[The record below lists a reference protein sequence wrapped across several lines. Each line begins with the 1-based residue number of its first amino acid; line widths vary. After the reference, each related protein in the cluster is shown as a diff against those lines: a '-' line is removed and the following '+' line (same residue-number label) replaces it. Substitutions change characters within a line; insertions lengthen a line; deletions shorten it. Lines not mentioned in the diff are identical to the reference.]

1 MNNRVIMPTQDASL
15 RKSNFNEVALGYSK
29 EDAMNEASRCLH
41 CKTRPCVSGCPVNI
55 SIPEFIQKI
64 KEDNIDEAAKIINE
78 ASLFGRICG
87 RVCPQECQCEAK
99 CVRGLK
105 GEAIAIGNLER
116 FVSDNANPV
125 VPAPKK
131 PNGKKVAIVGSGPS
145 GLACAYDLAKE
156 GCSVTIYESLHA
168 TGGVLRYGIPEFRL
182 PKAIVDDEVNK
193 LKALDVNIYTNKV
206 VGKTIFMEELQKEYD
221 AIYVAS
227 GAGLPK
233 FMGIEGENLNGV
245 YSANE
250 FLTRINLMKSF
261 EASPTPI
268 YHARNVCVV
277 GGGNVAM
284 DAARCALRLNP
295 ENVYIVYRR
304 SQKEMPARLE
314 EIHHA
319 QEEGIVFKM
328 LTNPVKIIGDDN
340 FQVKGIECIQMELG
354 APDASGR
361 RSPVEIKG
369 SNFVLDVDCV
379 IMALGNTPNPIL
391 TSSFPALQTE
401 KHGCIVVNEEQ
412 KTSIDG
418 IYAGGD
424 IATGAATVILAMGAG
439 KKAASS
445 ILNYLKT
452 H

>member
-41 CKTRPCVSGCPVNI
+41 CKTKPCVSGCPVNI
-55 SIPEFIQKI
+55 NIPEFIQKI

-99 CVRGLK
+99 CIRGLK

-116 FVSDNANPV
+116 FVSDNVNPV

-131 PNGKKVAIVGSGPS
+131 SNGKKVAIVGSGPS

-193 LKALDVNIYTNKV
+193 LKALNVNIYTNKV
-206 VGKTIFMEELQKEYD
+206 VGKTIFMEELQRKYD

-250 FLTRINLMKSF
+250 FLTRINLMKSYD
-261 EASPTPI
+261 ASPTPI

-319 QEEGIVFKM
+319 QEEGIIFKM
-328 LTNPVKIIGDDN
+328 LTNPVKILGDDN

>member
-41 CKTRPCVSGCPVNI
+41 CKTKPCVSGCPVNI
-55 SIPEFIQKI
+55 DIPEFIQKI

-116 FVSDNANPV
+116 FVSDNAKPV
-125 VPAPKK
+125 VTAPKK

-168 TGGVLRYGIPEFRL
+168 TGGVLRYGIPEFIL
-182 PKAIVDDEVNK
+182 PKTIVDDEVNK
-193 LKALDVNIYTNKV
+193 LKALNVNIYTNKV
-206 VGKTIFMEELQKEYD
+206 VGKTIFMEELQRKYD

-250 FLTRINLMKSF
+250 FLTRINLMKAYD
-261 EASPTPI
+261 ASPTPI

-295 ENVYIVYRR
+295 EN
-304 SQKEMPARLE
+304 
-314 EIHHA
+314 
-319 QEEGIVFKM
+319 
-328 LTNPVKIIGDDN
+328 
-340 FQVKGIECIQMELG
+340 
-354 APDASGR
+354 
-361 RSPVEIKG
+361 
-369 SNFVLDVDCV
+369 
-379 IMALGNTPNPIL
+379 
-391 TSSFPALQTE
+391 
-401 KHGCIVVNEEQ
+401 
-412 KTSIDG
+412 
-418 IYAGGD
+418 
-424 IATGAATVILAMGAG
+424 
-439 KKAASS
+439 
-445 ILNYLKT
+445 
-452 H
+452 

>member
-41 CKTRPCVSGCPVNI
+41 CKTKPCVSGCPVNI
-55 SIPEFIQKI
+55 NIPEFIQKI

-125 VPAPKK
+125 VPAIKK

-193 LKALDVNIYTNKV
+193 LKELNVNILTNKV

-250 FLTRINLMKSF
+250 FLTRINLMKSYG
-261 EASPTPI
+261 ASPTPI
-268 YHARNVCVV
+268 YHAKNVCVV

-295 ENVYIVYRR
+295 KKVYIVYRR

-319 QEEGIVFKM
+319 QEEGIIFKM
-328 LTNPVKIIGDDN
+328 LTNPVKILGDDN

-369 SNFVLDVDCV
+369 SNFILDVDCV

-401 KHGCIVVNEEQ
+401 KHGCIVVNDDQ

-445 ILNYLKT
+445 ILNYLKN
-452 H
+452 

>member
-1 MNNRVIMPTQDASL
+1 MNNRVIMPTQDPNV
-15 RKSNFNEVALGYSK
+15 RKCNFNEVALGYSK
-29 EDAMNEASRCLH
+29 EQAILEASRCLH
-41 CKTRPCVSGCPVNI
+41 CKAKPCVSGCPVNI
-55 SIPEFIQKI
+55 DIPEFIQKI
-64 KEDNIDEAAKIINE
+64 KENNIDEAAKIINE

-87 RVCPQECQCEAK
+87 RVCPQEHQCEAK

-116 FVSDNANPV
+116 FVSDNANLSIPT
-125 VPAPKK
+125 PKK
-131 PNGKKVAIVGSGPS
+131 SNGKKVAIVGSGPS

-182 PKAIVDDEVNK
+182 PKDIVDDEVNK
-193 LKALDVNIYTNKV
+193 LKALNVNIYTNKV
-206 VGKTIFMEELQKEYD
+206 VGKTILMEELIKEYD
-221 AIYVAS
+221 AIYIAS

-250 FLTRINLMKSF
+250 FLTRINLMKAYVDST
-261 EASPTPI
+261 TPI
-268 YHARNVCVV
+268 YHAKNVCVV

-295 ENVYIVYRR
+295 EHVYIVYRR
-304 SQKEMPARLE
+304 SEKEMPARLE
-314 EIHHA
+314 EVHHA
-319 QEEGIVFKM
+319 KEEGINFQL
-328 LTNPVKIIGDDN
+328 LTNPVRIIGDDN
-340 FQVKGIECIQMELG
+340 FQVKGIECIRMELG

-379 IMALGNTPNPIL
+379 IMALGNNPNPIL
-391 TSSFPALQTE
+391 TNSFPALQTE
-401 KHGCIVVNEEQ
+401 KHGCIVVNEDQ

-445 ILNYLKT
+445 ILNYLKN
-452 H
+452 

>member
-1 MNNRVIMPTQDASL
+1 MNNRVIMPTQDASS

-55 SIPEFIQKI
+55 NIPEFIQKI

-78 ASLFGRICG
+78 VSLFGRICG

-116 FVSDNANPV
+116 FVSDNANLV

-131 PNGKKVAIVGSGPS
+131 SNGKKVAIVGSGPS

-193 LKALDVNIYTNKV
+193 LKALNVNIYTNKV
-206 VGKTIFMEELQKEYD
+206 VGKTIFMEELQRKYD

-250 FLTRINLMKSF
+250 FLTRINLMKSY

-268 YHARNVCVV
+268 YRARNVCVV

-304 SQKEMPARLE
+304 SEKEMPARLE

-319 QEEGIVFKM
+319 QEEGIIFKM
-328 LTNPVKIIGDDN
+328 LTNPVKILGDDN

>member
-29 EDAMNEASRCLH
+29 EDAMNEASRCLR
-41 CKTRPCVSGCPVNI
+41 CKTKPCVSGCPVNI
-55 SIPEFIQKI
+55 NIPEFIQKI

-78 ASLFGRICG
+78 ASLFGKICG

-99 CVRGLK
+99 CVRGIK

-116 FVSDNANPV
+116 FVSDNAHPII
-125 VPAPKK
+125 PTPKK
-131 PNGKKVAIVGSGPS
+131 ANGKKVAIVGSGPS

-193 LKALDVNIYTNKV
+193 LKALNVNIYTNKV

-250 FLTRINLMKSF
+250 FLTRINLMKAYD
-261 EASPTPI
+261 ASPTPI
-268 YHARNVCVV
+268 YHAKNVCVV

-319 QEEGIVFKM
+319 QEEGIIFKM
-328 LTNPVKIIGDDN
+328 LTNPVKILGDDN

-379 IMALGNTPNPIL
+379 IMALGNNPNPIL

>member
-1 MNNRVIMPTQDASL
+1 MNNRVIMPTQDPNV
-15 RKSNFNEVALGYSK
+15 RKTNFNEVALGYSK
-29 EDAMNEASRCLH
+29 EDAISEASRCLH
-41 CKTRPCVSGCPVNI
+41 CKAKPCVSGCPVNI
-55 SIPEFIQKI
+55 DIPEFIQKI

-87 RVCPQECQCEAK
+87 RVCPQEHQCEAK
-99 CVRGLK
+99 CIRGIK

-116 FVSDNANPV
+116 FVSDNANLSIPT
-125 VPAPKK
+125 PKK
-131 PNGKKVAIVGSGPS
+131 ANGKKVAIVGSGPS

-182 PKAIVDDEVNK
+182 PKDIVDDEVNK
-193 LKALDVNIYTNKV
+193 LKALNVNIYTNKV
-206 VGKTIFMEELQKEYD
+206 VGKTILMEELLSDFD
-221 AIYVAS
+221 AIYIAS

-250 FLTRINLMKSF
+250 FLTRINLMKAY

-268 YHARNVCVV
+268 YHAKNVCVV

-284 DAARCALRLNP
+284 DAARCALRLKP

-304 SQKEMPARLE
+304 SEKEMPARLE
-314 EIHHA
+314 EVHHA
-319 QEEGIVFKM
+319 KEEGINFQL
-328 LTNPVKIIGDDN
+328 LTNPVRIIGDDN
-340 FQVKGIECIQMELG
+340 FQVKGIECIRMELG

-379 IMALGNTPNPIL
+379 IMALGNNPNPIL
-391 TSSFPALQTE
+391 TCSFPALQTE
-401 KHGCIVVNEEQ
+401 KHGCIVVNEDQ

-445 ILNYLKT
+445 ILNYLKN
-452 H
+452 